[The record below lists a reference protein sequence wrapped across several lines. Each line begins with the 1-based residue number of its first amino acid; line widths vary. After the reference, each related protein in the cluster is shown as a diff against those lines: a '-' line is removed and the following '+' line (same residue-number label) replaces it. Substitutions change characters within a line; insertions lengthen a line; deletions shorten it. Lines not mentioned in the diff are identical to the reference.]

1 MKIIGPM
8 RANNLLYL
16 SPVTT
21 MVTAYLVLS
30 ERITLTA
37 CLGCA
42 LILIGIAATDSGL
55 QKKD

>member
-1 MKIIGPM
+1 
-8 RANNLLYL
+8 
-16 SPVTT
+16 

-30 ERITLTA
+30 EGITLTS

-42 LILIGIAATDSGL
+42 LILIGIAATDGGL